1 LASTNVK
8 SQEIHYLSPEVTMN
22 IPPHFPSEPKHIWHY
37 FNAINQ
43 IPRPSKKEDKFRDFI
58 LAEAQRLGLRSQTD
72 EVGNVIVYVPASKG
86 RESHEP
92 VIIQNHMD
100 MVTDATPDRIIN
112 FNSDPIVTLRDGDWI
127 KADRTT
133 LGADNGIGCAAA
145 MALMQDSSIAHPPLE
160 LLFTIDEETGL
171 KGAWGVRAEYL
182 KGKKMLNLDTEEWGS
197 LYIGCA
203 GGIDYEFKKS
213 VSMVPAVL
221 QGTSAKLVVG
231 GFLGGHSGVDIH
243 EQRGNAIKFLMDW
256 LAALPEGSFELAE
269 WRGGKAH
276 NIIPRDAFALVN
288 LKDLKSAQEIGE
300 QVIARWRSFMPEND
314 RGFFIRI
321 EPLESPATEVVA
333 AADLRLLL
341 AFLLAF
347 PHGAHAYDLPSE
359 KELVS
364 LSNNLAISL
373 LVRGQFYLQSS
384 LRFFDRG
391 ECVGLENQVRALATG
406 FSLEYTKNGE
416 YPSWKPIREN
426 KLLDLVATKYEEM
439 FKQKAR
445 ITAIHAGLEC
455 GILRDKVGP
464 IDVVS
469 FGPTITGA
477 HSPQERVSIPTVEN
491 FWKLLKEVLASL

>member
-1 LASTNVK
+1 MQMPN
-8 SQEIHYLSPEVTMN
+8 
-22 IPPHFPSEPKHIWHY
+22 HFPSEPQKVWEY
-37 FNAINQ
+37 FHAINQ
-43 IPRPSKKEDKFRDFI
+43 IPRPSKKEDKFREFI
-58 LAEAQRLGLRSQTD
+58 LREAQSLNLKTHTD
-72 EVGNVIVYVPASKG
+72 EVGNVIVYVPASSG
-86 RESHEP
+86 YENHET

-100 MVTDATPDRIIN
+100 MVTDATPDRKIDFSN
-112 FNSDPIVTLRDGDWI
+112 DPIITFKDGDWI

-145 MALMQDSSIAHPPLE
+145 LALMHDKTLAHPPLE

-171 KGAWGVRAEYL
+171 KGAWGVDASYL
-182 KGKKMLNLDTEEWGS
+182 KGKRMLNLDTEEWGS

-213 VSMVPAVL
+213 LQPVPAKIKTR
-221 QGTSAKLVVG
+221 GAKLLVG

-256 LAALPEGSFELAE
+256 LNSMPHESFEIHE

-288 LKDLKSAQEIGE
+288 LKDTKLAEEALMKVTERWKSYMPKEDRQFFGKIEIQDEFFSDVISSE
-300 QVIARWRSFMPEND
+300 QSVQLMSFLM
-314 RGFFIRI
+314 
-321 EPLESPATEVVA
+321 
-333 AADLRLLL
+333 
-341 AFLLAF
+341 AF
-347 PHGAHAYDLPSE
+347 PHGAHAYDLASS

-391 ECVGLENQVRALATG
+391 ECVGLENQVTSLARG
-406 FSLEYTKNGE
+406 FGMDFTKNGE
-416 YPSWKPIREN
+416 YPSWKPVREN
-426 KLLDLVATKYEEM
+426 KLLDLVAQKYEDLY
-439 FKQKAR
+439 KNKAK

-455 GILRDKVGP
+455 GILRDKIGP
-464 IDVVS
+464 IDAVS
-469 FGPTITGA
+469 FGPTIMGA
-477 HSPQERVSIPTVEN
+477 HSPQERVLVPTVEH
-491 FWKLLKEVLASL
+491 FWNLLTAVLKDL